1 MSQAIRFGV
10 SISEE
15 LLEEFDRLIED
26 KGYSNRSEALRDL
39 IRAELVEREVTEG
52 KEVVGSLTLIYDHH
66 VRELSDRLLQLAH
79 EEHHLV
85 LSSLH
90 VHLDH
95 DNCLE
100 VIVLKGTGPRVKRF
114 ADRLIGTRGVK
125 HGRLV
130 MTSTGSGLPR

>member
-52 KEVVGSLTLIYDHH
+52 KEVVGSITLIYDHH